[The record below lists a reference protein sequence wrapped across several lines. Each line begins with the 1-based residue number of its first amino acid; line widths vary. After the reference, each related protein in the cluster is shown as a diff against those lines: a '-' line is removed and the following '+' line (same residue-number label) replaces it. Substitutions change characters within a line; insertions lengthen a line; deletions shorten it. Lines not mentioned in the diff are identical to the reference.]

1 MPGRSR
7 PQMNS
12 ASDSGQSQE
21 KAPSSGDLSKESK
34 ELEPIE
40 TKIINEVEV
49 NQELM
54 SADVV

>member
-1 MPGRSR
+1 
-7 PQMNS
+7 MNS